1 MGFLRPCFTGTGSG
15 SDEMSDAYGMG
26 GPDPEGRPGAEQVK
40 ESGKSDNGLPGESSD
55 SAKALLDMLEDLVF
69 IVDEEGFILEVN
81 RAVETA
87 LGISREELNNSRVM
101 QLPLEGRR
109 DEVGRILRAMA
120 YGQDSRGLIPVLAR
134 SGDVLELETRVSRG
148 VWQGKPAFFG
158 VCRDASERI
167 HTQRLLEESRRRLEL
182 ALEGADLGMWD
193 WDIPTGKVYYGKR
206 WAEILGY
213 SPDEV
218 EPGMGFWERLVHPD
232 DKAHVT
238 EILRKHLKGMVPLF
252 ECEYRMR
259 NRSDQWKWILAK
271 GRVTGRGPDGRAL
284 RATGTY
290 MDITQRK
297 EAELALPLF
306 RQIIEHTNEAVAIS
320 DRMGRLV
327 YVNPAY
333 EALFGC
339 PFHEAV
345 SLEQF
350 DSFVPESVEIL
361 MGEVLPRLYR
371 GESWEGELDAV
382 DALGRRF
389 TLWKRA
395 DAICDDEGNLMYAFG
410 IMHDA
415 TEQKEA
421 EARRL
426 DMERRLLMSQ
436 KHESLGAMAS
446 AVAHHF
452 NNLLMGVLGNLE
464 LLQDDLSLDDRSLGV
479 LAQAQRAARRATEL
493 SRVMMTYMGQGIGM
507 RAMRDLSRLVTG
519 ILPGIQDSLPVQVSW
534 KAMLAQGLPKVLVDA
549 DALREVVLNLASN
562 ALESLSETGGRVVVR
577 TGAAAC
583 DEACLART
591 VGGEALAPGDY
602 VYVEVCDNGCGM
614 DADVVARMFD
624 PFFSTKFT
632 GRGLGLASVL
642 GIVRAHQG
650 AISVDSRPGAGT
662 TVRVLLP
669 AEPAS
674 PNSGSGR
681 NPE

>member
-1 MGFLRPCFTGTGSG
+1 
-15 SDEMSDAYGMG
+15 
-26 GPDPEGRPGAEQVK
+26 
-40 ESGKSDNGLPGESSD
+40 
-55 SAKALLDMLEDLVF
+55 
-69 IVDEEGFILEVN
+69 
-81 RAVETA
+81 
-87 LGISREELNNSRVM
+87 
-101 QLPLEGRR
+101 
-109 DEVGRILRAMA
+109 
-120 YGQDSRGLIPVLAR
+120 
-134 SGDVLELETRVSRG
+134 
-148 VWQGKPAFFG
+148 
-158 VCRDASERI
+158 
-167 HTQRLLEESRRRLEL
+167 
-182 ALEGADLGMWD
+182 MWD
-193 WDIPTGKVYYGKR
+193 WDIPTGTVYYGKR

-213 SPDEV
+213 SPDEI
-218 EPGMGFWERLVHPD
+218 EPGMAFWERLVHPD

-238 EILRKHLKGMVPLF
+238 EILRKHLKGTVPLF

-259 NRSDQWKWILAK
+259 NRFDQWKWILAK

-284 RATGTY
+284 RVTGTY

-297 EAELALPLF
+297 EAELALRLF

-333 EALFGC
+333 EALFGR
-339 PFHEAV
+339 PFHESV

-350 DSFVPESVEIL
+350 ESFVPESVEIL
-361 MGEVLPRLYR
+361 MGEVLPRLHL
-371 GESWEGELDAV
+371 GESWEGELDAI

-464 LLQDDLSLDDRSLGV
+464 LLQDDLSLDDRSLGI

-493 SRVMMTYMGQGIGM
+493 SRVMMTCMGQGIGM
-507 RAMRDLSRLVTG
+507 RAMRDLSRLVAG

-534 KAMLAQGLPKVLVDA
+534 ETMLTQGLPKILVDA
-549 DALREVVLNLASN
+549 DALREVVLNLAGN
-562 ALESLSETGGRVVVR
+562 ALESLGETGGRVVVR

-583 DEACLART
+583 DEVCLART

-669 AEPAS
+669 AA
-674 PNSGSGR
+674 GR
-681 NPE
+681 PE